1 MFSYTA
7 IVIKWIELKVI
18 YDCNRHRNPINRSIK
33 SLFTQMEKYS
43 NRKEKKQHIPDNW
56 LLISAIDLGIGNCE
70 SDVDL
75 GSFLR
80 RNKRI

>member
-1 MFSYTA
+1 MLLCKYSKFQKSICHDFLGGVGGGRNSLGMFSYTA

-43 NRKEKKQHIPDNW
+43 NRKEKKQHIPDN
-56 LLISAIDLGIGNCE
+56 
-70 SDVDL
+70 
-75 GSFLR
+75 
-80 RNKRI
+80 